1 MPMKA
6 PRQPGLFDVEER
18 AAQLTDMGD
27 PLVGLK
33 ARIDWEAFR
42 PDLVRV
48 HDKDRKSNAGAKPI
62 DVVLMF
68 KVLVL
73 QQLHNLSDDGI
84 EYQVRDRF
92 SSMRFL
98 GLQLEGRVPDA
109 KTVWLFRER
118 LKALDLV
125 ERLFA
130 GFHQQLATQG
140 YVARAGQMVDAT
152 FVEVPGQRNTREE
165 NAQIKAGEVPEA
177 WDEPEGKAMRRQKDT
192 EARWTKKNHGRHYGY
207 KNHINADQ
215 QHKLIQSYAVTAAS
229 VHDSQVFDG
238 LLDQTIGMDGNKR
251 PVYADSAYRSEAQ
264 EQRLVDAH
272 IDSHVCEKG
281 SRGRPLTDAQKGSNR
296 IKSKVRARVEHV
308 FGAQAQ
314 MGGHVVRTVGLQ
326 RAKVKIGLMNLVYN
340 MIRLVQLI
348 KRDRKPEQ
356 PGIKGQWQGSCA
368 QCGIKG
374 RKTFSKD
381 GFATRIDA

>member
-1 MPMKA
+1 MKP

-48 HDKDRKSNAGAKPI
+48 HDKDRKSNAGAKPF

-92 SSMRFL
+92 SFMRFL
-98 GLQLEGRVPDA
+98 GLQLEDRVPDA
-109 KTVWLFRER
+109 KTVWLFRDR
-118 LKALDLV
+118 LKALDMV
-125 ERLFA
+125 EVLFA
-130 GFHQQLATQG
+130 RFHQQLAKQG
-140 YVARAGQMVDAT
+140 YIAQAGQIVDAT
-152 FVEVPGQRNTREE
+152 FVEVPRQRNSREE
-165 NAQIKAGEVPEA
+165 NAQIKAGEVPPA
-177 WDEPEGKAMRRQKDT
+177 WDEPKAKAMRRQKDT
-192 EARWTKKNHGRHYGY
+192 DARWTKKNHERHYGY

-215 QHKLIQSYAVTAAS
+215 QHKLIQSYAVTSAS

-238 LLDQTIGMDGNKR
+238 LLDQTEDTGGHKR
-251 PVYADSAYRSEAQ
+251 PVYADSAYRSEAH
-264 EQRLVDAH
+264 EQRLADTKMGSH
-272 IDSHVCEKG
+272 ICEKG
-281 SRGRPLTDAQKGSNR
+281 SRGKPLTDGQKDSNR
-296 IKSKVRARVEHV
+296 IKSKVLARVEHV
-308 FGAQAQ
+308 FGAQAH
-314 MGGHVVRTVGLQ
+314 MGGHIVRTIGLQ

-340 MIRLVQLI
+340 MIRLVQLV
-348 KRDRKPEQ
+348 KLNVKVVKQDLVDKHREVAPV
-356 PGIKGQWQGSCA
+356 SA
-368 QCGIKG
+368 
-374 RKTFSKD
+374 
-381 GFATRIDA
+381 